1 MLSNISRI
9 PKQIM
14 KINFSN
20 KQNQKQ
26 LVTPILFDVSL
37 RDGLQGLSK
46 ERQESF
52 SINDKIDIFHKIINL
67 GTKNIEI
74 GAIVNP
80 KIMPAMADSLK
91 MHKHATDFKKKV
103 ESMIGNNKTFEL
115 NNYIVVPNEKG
126 FNIGMQH
133 GVKNFSFLTS
143 VSNSFQKKNV
153 NKSLKE
159 TRVELNKMV
168 GLLDDIS
175 DGFKTKLYISCIN
188 ECPVEGKIDKDFIV
202 HEILNYYKDLPVID
216 EFCLSDT
223 CGSLNFIDYKYIVDN
238 CMHFGI
244 PSSKI
249 SLHLHVK
256 NENIKELEK
265 IMFYSL
271 DNNIIRFDVS
281 ILESGGCSATIHS
294 SKLLPNMSYELF
306 YSFLKKY
313 YE

>member
-9 PKQIM
+9 PKQSI
-14 KINFSN
+14 KIKFSN
-20 KQNQKQ
+20 NLKQ
-26 LVTPILFDVSL
+26 LIIPILFDVSL

-52 SINDKIDIFHKIINL
+52 SMNDKIDIFHKIINL

-91 MHKHATDFKKKV
+91 MHKHANNFKTRV

-153 NKSLKE
+153 NKTLKE

-168 GLLDDIS
+168 GILDDIS

-202 HEILNYYKDLPVID
+202 HEILNYYKELPVID